1 MLNRKNEI
9 NFVAQLI
16 HTLLKESGLVLTVD
30 NLPNGESGLVLIDR
44 GTKYYFKNV
53 EDVE

>member
-1 MLNRKNEI
+1 MLNRENEI

-16 HTLLKESGLVLTVD
+16 HTLLKESGLVL
-30 NLPNGESGLVLIDR
+30 IDR

-53 EDVE
+53 EVV